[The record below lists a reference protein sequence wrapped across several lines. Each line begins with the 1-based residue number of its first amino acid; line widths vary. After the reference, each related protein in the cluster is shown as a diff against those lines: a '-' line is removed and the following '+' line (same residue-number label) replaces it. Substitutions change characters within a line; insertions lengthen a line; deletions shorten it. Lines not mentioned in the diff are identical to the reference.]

1 VTALASALREHPELA
16 LFLALALG
24 FLVGRIR
31 LGAFTIGPVLG
42 TLFAGV
48 LVGQTGVEL
57 PGVVKAVFFDLFLF
71 ATGYK
76 VGPQFFHGLK
86 KDALP
91 QLALTAVICVAS
103 LLTAVGLSR
112 LLGYDVGI
120 AAGLLAGAFSESTVI
135 GTASLAI
142 QALDLPEAEAT
153 RLVNEIPV
161 AYAVTYLVGTT
172 AVVWFLS
179 SLAPRLLRA
188 DLRAASRA
196 IEVKQSGKAE
206 AAPGVQSAY
215 QAWDVRAF
223 RVEAPGWAGRTVA
236 QIEQAVPGHR
246 VFVERVRQGGALGQP
261 APDTIVRTGDA
272 VALLARRGVLLESLA
287 AMGPEISDPELL
299 DFPVAVINAVVT
311 RKELV
316 GKTLAELAAL
326 HGQGVVLQRLVRGG
340 QEMPFEPGTAV
351 TRGDLLQ
358 LTGHELDV
366 ARAGAALG
374 YVERPT
380 PATDIVFLGIGI
392 VLGGLVGLLSWE
404 VGGVGITL
412 TASGGA
418 LVMGLVFGWLRA
430 TRPTFGR
437 IPEPALWVFDNVGLA
452 AFLGAVGIS
461 AGPGFFAGV
470 RETGLGLVGAG
481 LVAAVL
487 PHAIGILV
495 GRFVLRMDPVIL
507 LGACSGAGTSTA
519 ALKAIQDAAGSKVP
533 VLGYTVPYA
542 LGNVL
547 LTAWGPVLV
556 ALMT

>member
-1 VTALASALREHPELA
+1 VTAMASALRENPELA

-31 LGAFTIGPVLG
+31 IRAFTIGPVLG

-76 VGPQFFHGLK
+76 VGPQFFQGLK
-86 KDALP
+86 KGALP
-91 QLALTAVICVAS
+91 QLALTVVICVAS
-103 LLTAVGLSR
+103 LLTTVGLSR

-142 QALDLPEAEAT
+142 QALPLPEADAT
-153 RLVNEIPV
+153 RLVNQIPV

>member
-1 VTALASALREHPELA
+1 VTAMASALRENPELA

-31 LGAFTIGPVLG
+31 IRAFTIGPVLG

-76 VGPQFFHGLK
+76 VGPQFFQGLK
-86 KDALP
+86 KGALP
-91 QLALTAVICVAS
+91 QLALTVVICVAS
-103 LLTAVGLSR
+103 LLTTVGLSR

-142 QALDLPEAEAT
+142 QALPLPEAEAT
-153 RLVNEIPV
+153 RLVNQIPV

-272 VALLARRGVLLESLA
+272 VALLARRGVHLESLA
-287 AMGPEISDPELL
+287 AIGPEISDPELL
-299 DFPVAVINAVVT
+299 DFPVAVFNAVVT

-418 LVMGLVFGWLRA
+418 LVMGLVFGWVRA

-487 PHAIGILV
+487 PHAIGILI